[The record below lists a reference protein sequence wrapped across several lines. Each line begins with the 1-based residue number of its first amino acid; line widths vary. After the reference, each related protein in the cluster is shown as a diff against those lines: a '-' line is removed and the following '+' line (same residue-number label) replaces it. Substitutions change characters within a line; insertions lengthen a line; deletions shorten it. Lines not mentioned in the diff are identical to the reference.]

1 MELSII
7 IVNYNVEFYLEQ
19 CLLSVYK
26 ALHNVSGEVIVVD
39 NNSVDGSIEMLTEK
53 FPQVTL
59 IANKDNVGFST
70 ANNQGINVSKGKYV
84 LLLNPD
90 TVVEE
95 NTFRLT
101 VDFMNEN
108 EDAGGL
114 GVKMIDGTGTFLPE
128 SKRGLPTPKVAFYKI
143 FWLAKLFSKSKKYGA
158 YHLSFLDKDEIHK
171 VDVLSGAFMLMR
183 KKTLDKVGLLDE
195 TFFMYGEDIDL
206 SYRIQ
211 LGGYENYY
219 FPKTQIIH
227 YKGESTKKGSLNYVF
242 VFYNAFQDSNL
253 KRNTYT
259 RAIVSVSQ
267 SLGIHS
273 CCVLDHHR
281 TYVSCTAFFSATH
294 FVKKLKMAV
303 CNIPFERQSL
313 FSAHTWTQ
321 PDKCT
326 CIIKFIRRY
335 VYLKE
340 TTLAIAIIQL
350 IITAEILDNHLQYEC
365 MPLKNSIF
373 EESSKET
380 PALPQSTWRSTT
392 AFQWSQK
399 GEFNLSRLGYT
410 SGIFT

>member
-1 MELSII
+1 MEKIEILSCIGWLFVRFKRLGFHI
-7 IVNYNVEFYLEQ
+7 HQWVKQDRVVTHPRVF
-19 CLLSVYK
+19 CLYPC
-26 ALHNVSGEVIVVD
+26 
-39 NNSVDGSIEMLTEK
+39 SI
-53 FPQVTL
+53 F
-59 IANKDNVGFST
+59 
-70 ANNQGINVSKGKYV
+70 
-84 LLLNPD
+84 
-90 TVVEE
+90 
-95 NTFRLT
+95 
-101 VDFMNEN
+101 
-108 EDAGGL
+108 
-114 GVKMIDGTGTFLPE
+114 
-128 SKRGLPTPKVAFYKI
+128 
-143 FWLAKLFSKSKKYGA
+143 
-158 YHLSFLDKDEIHK
+158 
-171 VDVLSGAFMLMR
+171 
-183 KKTLDKVGLLDE
+183 GLLWSF
-195 TFFMYGEDIDL
+195 TFCLCF
-206 SYRIQ
+206 
-211 LGGYENYY
+211 
-219 FPKTQIIH
+219 F
-227 YKGESTKKGSLNYVF
+227 
-242 VFYNAFQDSNL
+242 FYNAFQDSNL

-340 TTLAIAIIQL
+340 TTLTIAIIQL
-350 IITAEILDNHLQYEC
+350 IITAEILDNHLRYEC

-392 AFQWSQK
+392 AFQRSQK